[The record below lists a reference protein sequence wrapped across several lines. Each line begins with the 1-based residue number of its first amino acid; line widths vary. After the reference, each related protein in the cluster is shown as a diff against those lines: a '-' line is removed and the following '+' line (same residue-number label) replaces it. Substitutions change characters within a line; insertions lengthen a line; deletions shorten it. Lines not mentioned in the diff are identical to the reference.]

1 MHKDSAGALPDIFY
15 SIIRNTAFLVTV
27 ILVSSCTPSREYLI
41 RNQHQ
46 ISSMSQEV
54 RVLITKTSDNIIV
67 SSSSK
72 IRISDKKTGKITYN
86 DSGNKIIFRPEKINA
101 PVMIESWNEPLRING
116 NPYRGYLELHNVLG
130 KMYVVNVLKMDEYLY
145 GVVPAEMPVSWNAEA
160 LKAQAIA
167 ARTYAIYHIERNKNA
182 LYDLDATTK
191 FQVYNG
197 FSVED
202 TRTNHAVQSTSGEI
216 GVFKHKPI
224 LSYFHSTCGGT
235 TINDK
240 YVWEGNDLPYLE
252 GIRCPFCKESPK
264 YSWHDDLSV
273 DEIKHAL
280 RKEYNEISRIKGVSF
295 KKINGR
301 VVSVVVRHDNGRIKL
316 TGNQFRLLVSPR
328 RIRSLY
334 FTAKKTK
341 QGLAFNGHG
350 WGHGVGMCQYGAKGM
365 AEKGVQYKDILKYYY
380 TGIDIVNI
388 NNKKNTPGSAVVS
401 RSSIGSKRTPN

>member
-1 MHKDSAGALPDIFY
+1 MHKNRAGALPDIFY

-41 RNQHQ
+41 RNQRQ

-101 PVMIESWNEPLRING
+101 PVMIESWTEPLRING
-116 NPYRGYLELHNVLG
+116 NPYRGSLELHNVLG
-130 KMYVVNVLKMDEYLY
+130 KMYVINILKMDEYLY

-224 LSYFHSTCGGT
+224 LSYFHST
-235 TINDK
+235 
-240 YVWEGNDLPYLE
+240 
-252 GIRCPFCKESPK
+252 
-264 YSWHDDLSV
+264 
-273 DEIKHAL
+273 
-280 RKEYNEISRIKGVSF
+280 
-295 KKINGR
+295 
-301 VVSVVVRHDNGRIKL
+301 
-316 TGNQFRLLVSPR
+316 
-328 RIRSLY
+328 
-334 FTAKKTK
+334 
-341 QGLAFNGHG
+341 
-350 WGHGVGMCQYGAKGM
+350 
-365 AEKGVQYKDILKYYY
+365 
-380 TGIDIVNI
+380 
-388 NNKKNTPGSAVVS
+388 
-401 RSSIGSKRTPN
+401 